1 MEAQVAGMDTNDT
14 APGAGGLTAEA
25 PPAETAARPS
35 LTIMINYRHE
45 DVSFAASTLY
55 RELKGRFGRQN
66 IFFDGGTLEPGMQF
80 FEAIKSHLSGTPGAF
95 LALIGPNWLPTMDS
109 HQRRGDDDYVV
120 KEIEL
125 GLQHGWTVIPVLL
138 NDARLPEKSDLPLAI
153 RELPGYQVAHLRE
166 TSLDDDIDR
175 LAVRLDEISA
185 HPAEEAETGDGGA
198 VRTEPPNGTG
208 TEAVVTAEV
217 PPANDEHYQELIDEA
232 DNLVIFLGAGAN
244 TDDHDGPFRPGE
256 SMLPDDT
263 DLAEY
268 LAVKAR
274 LKSEQRELAEVA
286 QYARM
291 IKGEPNVFKWVRS
304 MFVNSAPGPIHR
316 YLAGLPTRLEKLGL
330 EKRYQ
335 MIVTSKFD
343 VALEQAFLEIKEPFD
358 VALFMA
364 PGTEHAGRFVHLKW
378 RSNNLQPI
386 LVPNAYNEFP
396 IVGDDSQ
403 LTRTVIVRINGA
415 IDDPGIGYIWKN
427 NYVITEDHYIDYLAR
442 RPAEEVVPMQI
453 LTKLRQASCLFLG
466 YTLADWRLRVFLH
479 WIWPG
484 QRPSG
489 ATHWA
494 VERSPDML
502 ERRFWQQN
510 GVGLYRSRLTDYVQ
524 GFDRFLVRNRDEL
537 Q

>member
-1 MEAQVAGMDTNDT
+1 MNDT
-14 APGAGGLTAEA
+14 IREAGSG
-25 PPAETAARPS
+25 PAETAARPP
-35 LTIMINYRHE
+35 LTIFINYRHE
-45 DVSFAASTLY
+45 DMPFAASTLY
-55 RELKGRFGRQN
+55 RELKGRFGQQN
-66 IFFDGGTLEPGMQF
+66 IFFDGGTLQPGMQF
-80 FEAIKSHLSGTPGAF
+80 LEVIKSHLSGTPGAF
-95 LALIGPNWLPTMDS
+95 LALIGPDWLPTMDA

-120 KEIEL
+120 TEIEL

-138 NDARLPEKSDLPLAI
+138 NDARLPAGNDLPLAI
-153 RELPGYQVAHLRE
+153 RELPGYQMAHLRQ

-175 LAVRLDEISA
+175 LAARLDEISA
-185 HPAEEAETGDGGA
+185 HPAGEGATGDRGG
-198 VRTEPPNGTG
+198 VLTGSSSGNGT
-208 TEAVVTAEV
+208 ESIVTAEV
-217 PPANDEHYQELIDEA
+217 PPADDEHYQELIDEA

-244 TDDHDGPFRPGE
+244 ADDHDGPFRAGA

-268 LAVKAR
+268 LAVQAR

-291 IKGEPNVFKWVRS
+291 IRGEPRVFGWVRS
-304 MFVNSAPGPIHR
+304 MFVDSKPGPIHR
-316 YLAGLPTRLEKLGL
+316 YLAGLPSRLEKLGL

-358 VALFMA
+358 VALYMA

-378 RSNNLQPI
+378 RSNDPQPI

-396 IVGDDSQ
+396 IVGDDSR

-415 IDDPGIGYIWKN
+415 IDDSGIGYTWKN
-427 NYVITEDHYIDYLAR
+427 NYVITEDHYIDYFAS
-442 RPAEEVVPMQI
+442 RPAEEVVPVQI
-453 LTKLRQASCLFLG
+453 LAKLRQASCLFLG
-466 YTLADWRLRVFLH
+466 YPLADWRLRVFLH

-484 QRPSG
+484 ERPSG

-502 ERRFWQQN
+502 ERRFWRYN
-510 GVGLYRSRLTDYVQ
+510 RAALYRSRLTDYMQ
-524 GFDRFLVRNRDEL
+524 GFDRFLVRNRDDL